1 MAAETRRLLERG
13 SERFGLATPAAR
25 LRMSY
30 RAHKFPGLTEQLV
43 NQQIAR
49 FAKVLG
55 RFHSARA
62 RKIQNDIFLIA

>member
-1 MAAETRRLLERG
+1 
-13 SERFGLATPAAR
+13 
-25 LRMSY
+25 MSY

-43 NQQIAR
+43 NQQIGR

-62 RKIQNDIFLIA
+62 RKVQNDIFLIA